1 MYKMRDLLFVFLG
14 GGAGS
19 ILRYMVSRW
28 LNTSFFPWGTLAVNI
43 IGCFLVSLF
52 GTWIAR
58 QSLPTDLR
66 LLMVV
71 GLCGGFTTFSTF
83 SSQAMHLFQSGQPMW
98 GLAYMAASV
107 LLSLLA
113 VGFGLWMAA
122 AIPFFGQQL
131 PKP

>member
-1 MYKMRDLLFVFLG
+1 MYKMKDLLFVFLG

-19 ILRYMVSRW
+19 ILRYMMSRW
-28 LNTSFFPWGTLAVNI
+28 LNTSFLPWGTLAVNI

-83 SSQAMHLFQSGQPMW
+83 GNETMTMLRNGHL
-98 GLAYMAASV
+98 
-107 LLSLLA
+107 LLSFIYIFLSVA
-113 VGFGLWMAA
+113 AGIAA
-122 AIPFFGQQL
+122 AYIGAKL
-131 PKP
+131 LEA

>member
-1 MYKMRDLLFVFLG
+1 MYKMRDLLFGCLG

-58 QSLPTDLR
+58 QSLHTDLR

-83 SSQAMHLFQSGQPMW
+83 GNETMTMLRNGHL
-98 GLAYMAASV
+98 
-107 LLSLLA
+107 LLSFIYIFLSVA
-113 VGFGLWMAA
+113 AGIAA
-122 AIPFFGQQL
+122 AYIGAKL
-131 PKP
+131 LEA

>member
-83 SSQAMHLFQSGQPMW
+83 GNETMTMLRNGHL
-98 GLAYMAASV
+98 
-107 LLSLLA
+107 LLSFIYIVLSVA
-113 VGFGLWMAA
+113 AGIAA
-122 AIPFFGQQL
+122 AYIGAKL
-131 PKP
+131 LEA

>member
-83 SSQAMHLFQSGQPMW
+83 GNETMTMLRNGHL
-98 GLAYMAASV
+98 
-107 LLSLLA
+107 LLSFLYIFLSVA
-113 VGFGLWMAA
+113 AGIAA
-122 AIPFFGQQL
+122 AYIGAKL
-131 PKP
+131 LEA

>member
-58 QSLPTDLR
+58 LSLPTDLR

-83 SSQAMHLFQSGQPMW
+83 GNETMTMLRNGHL
-98 GLAYMAASV
+98 
-107 LLSLLA
+107 LLSFIYIFLSVA
-113 VGFGLWMAA
+113 AGIAA
-122 AIPFFGQQL
+122 AYIGAKL
-131 PKP
+131 LEA

>member
-1 MYKMRDLLFVFLG
+1 MKDLLFVFLG

-66 LLMVV
+66 LLMIV

-83 SSQAMHLFQSGQPMW
+83 GNETMTMLRNGHL
-98 GLAYMAASV
+98 
-107 LLSLLA
+107 LLSFIYIFLSVA
-113 VGFGLWMAA
+113 AGIAA
-122 AIPFFGQQL
+122 AYIGAKL
-131 PKP
+131 LEA

>member
-1 MYKMRDLLFVFLG
+1 MYKMKDLLFVFLG

-28 LNTSFFPWGTLAVNI
+28 LNTSFFPWCTLAVNI

-83 SSQAMHLFQSGQPMW
+83 GNETMTMLRNGHL
-98 GLAYMAASV
+98 
-107 LLSLLA
+107 LLSFIYIFLSVA
-113 VGFGLWMAA
+113 AGIAA
-122 AIPFFGQQL
+122 AYIGAKL
-131 PKP
+131 LEA

>member
-1 MYKMRDLLFVFLG
+1 MYKMKDLLFVFLG

-83 SSQAMHLFQSGQPMW
+83 GNETMTMLRNGHL
-98 GLAYMAASV
+98 
-107 LLSLLA
+107 LLSLIYIFLSVA
-113 VGFGLWMAA
+113 AGIAA
-122 AIPFFGQQL
+122 AYIGAKL
-131 PKP
+131 LEA

>member
-28 LNTSFFPWGTLAVNI
+28 LNTSFLPWGTLAVNI

-83 SSQAMHLFQSGQPMW
+83 GNETMTMLRNGHL
-98 GLAYMAASV
+98 
-107 LLSLLA
+107 LLSFIYIFLSVA
-113 VGFGLWMAA
+113 AGIAA
-122 AIPFFGQQL
+122 AYIGAKL
-131 PKP
+131 LEA

>member
-1 MYKMRDLLFVFLG
+1 MRDLLFVFLG

-19 ILRYMVSRW
+19 ILRYMASRW

-83 SSQAMHLFQSGQPMW
+83 GNETMTMLRDGHL
-98 GLAYMAASV
+98 
-107 LLSLLA
+107 LLSFIYIFLSVA
-113 VGFGLWMAA
+113 AGIAA
-122 AIPFFGQQL
+122 AYIGAKL
-131 PKP
+131 LEA

>member
-28 LNTSFFPWGTLAVNI
+28 INTSFFPWGTLAVNI

-83 SSQAMHLFQSGQPMW
+83 GNETMTMLRNGHL
-98 GLAYMAASV
+98 
-107 LLSLLA
+107 LLSFIYIFLSVA
-113 VGFGLWMAA
+113 AGIAA
-122 AIPFFGQQL
+122 AYIGAKL
-131 PKP
+131 LEA

>member
-1 MYKMRDLLFVFLG
+1 MYEMKELLFVFLG

-83 SSQAMHLFQSGQPMW
+83 GNETMTMLRNGHL
-98 GLAYMAASV
+98 
-107 LLSLLA
+107 LLSFIYIFLSVA
-113 VGFGLWMAA
+113 AGIAA
-122 AIPFFGQQL
+122 AYIGAKL
-131 PKP
+131 LEA

>member
-1 MYKMRDLLFVFLG
+1 MHKMKDLLFVFLG

-83 SSQAMHLFQSGQPMW
+83 GNETMTMLRNGHL
-98 GLAYMAASV
+98 
-107 LLSLLA
+107 LLSFIYIFLSVA
-113 VGFGLWMAA
+113 AGIAA
-122 AIPFFGQQL
+122 AYIGAKL
-131 PKP
+131 LEA

>member
-19 ILRYMVSRW
+19 ILRYIVSRW
-28 LNTSFFPWGTLAVNI
+28 LNTSVFPWGPLAVNI

-83 SSQAMHLFQSGQPMW
+83 GNETMTMLRNGHL
-98 GLAYMAASV
+98 
-107 LLSLLA
+107 LLSFIYIFLSVA
-113 VGFGLWMAA
+113 AGIAA
-122 AIPFFGQQL
+122 AYIGAKL
-131 PKP
+131 LEA

>member
-1 MYKMRDLLFVFLG
+1 MYKMKDLLFVFLG
-14 GGAGS
+14 GGVGS

-83 SSQAMHLFQSGQPMW
+83 GNETMTMLRNGHL
-98 GLAYMAASV
+98 
-107 LLSLLA
+107 LLSFIYIFLSVA
-113 VGFGLWMAA
+113 AGIAA
-122 AIPFFGQQL
+122 AYIGAKL
-131 PKP
+131 LEA

>member
-1 MYKMRDLLFVFLG
+1 MYKMKDLLFVFLG

-71 GLCGGFTTFSTF
+71 GLCGGFTTFSAFGNET
-83 SSQAMHLFQSGQPMW
+83 MTMLRNGHL
-98 GLAYMAASV
+98 
-107 LLSLLA
+107 LLSFIYIFLSVA
-113 VGFGLWMAA
+113 AGIAA
-122 AIPFFGQQL
+122 AYIGAKL
-131 PKP
+131 LEA

>member
-1 MYKMRDLLFVFLG
+1 MYKMKDLLFVFLG

-66 LLMVV
+66 LLMIV

-83 SSQAMHLFQSGQPMW
+83 GNEAMTMLRNGHL
-98 GLAYMAASV
+98 
-107 LLSLLA
+107 LLSFIYIFLSVA
-113 VGFGLWMAA
+113 AGIAA
-122 AIPFFGQQL
+122 AYIGAKL
-131 PKP
+131 LEA

>member
-83 SSQAMHLFQSGQPMW
+83 GNETMTMLRNGHL
-98 GLAYMAASV
+98 
-107 LLSLLA
+107 LLSLIYIFLSVA
-113 VGFGLWMAA
+113 AGIAA
-122 AIPFFGQQL
+122 AYIGAKL
-131 PKP
+131 LEA

>member
-1 MYKMRDLLFVFLG
+1 MYKMKDLFFVFLG

-83 SSQAMHLFQSGQPMW
+83 GNETMTMLRNGHL
-98 GLAYMAASV
+98 
-107 LLSLLA
+107 LLSFIYIFLSVA
-113 VGFGLWMAA
+113 AGIAA
-122 AIPFFGQQL
+122 AYIGAKL
-131 PKP
+131 LEA

>member
-58 QSLPTDLR
+58 QSRPTDLR

-71 GLCGGFTTFSTF
+71 GLCGGVTTFSTF
-83 SSQAMHLFQSGQPMW
+83 GNETMTMLRNGHL
-98 GLAYMAASV
+98 
-107 LLSLLA
+107 LLSFIYIFLSVA
-113 VGFGLWMAA
+113 AGIAA
-122 AIPFFGQQL
+122 AYIGAKL
-131 PKP
+131 LEA

>member
-1 MYKMRDLLFVFLG
+1 MYKMKDLLFVFLG

-28 LNTSFFPWGTLAVNI
+28 LNTLFFPWGTLAVNI

-83 SSQAMHLFQSGQPMW
+83 GNETMTMLHNGHL
-98 GLAYMAASV
+98 
-107 LLSLLA
+107 LLSFIYIFLSVA
-113 VGFGLWMAA
+113 AGIAA
-122 AIPFFGQQL
+122 AYIGAKL
-131 PKP
+131 LEA

>member
-1 MYKMRDLLFVFLG
+1 MYKMKDLLFVFLG

-83 SSQAMHLFQSGQPMW
+83 GNETMTMLRNGHL
-98 GLAYMAASV
+98 
-107 LLSLLA
+107 LLSFIYIFLSVA
-113 VGFGLWMAA
+113 AGIAA
-122 AIPFFGQQL
+122 AYIGAKL
-131 PKP
+131 LDA

>member
-1 MYKMRDLLFVFLG
+1 MYKMKDLLFVFLG

-52 GTWIAR
+52 GAWIAR

-83 SSQAMHLFQSGQPMW
+83 GNETMTMLRNGHL
-98 GLAYMAASV
+98 
-107 LLSLLA
+107 LLSFIYIFLSVA
-113 VGFGLWMAA
+113 AGIAA
-122 AIPFFGQQL
+122 AYIGAKL
-131 PKP
+131 LEA

>member
-83 SSQAMHLFQSGQPMW
+83 GNEAMTMLRNGY
-98 GLAYMAASV
+98 L
-107 LLSLLA
+107 LLSFIYIFLSVA
-113 VGFGLWMAA
+113 AGIAA
-122 AIPFFGQQL
+122 AYIGAKL
-131 PKP
+131 LEA

>member
-1 MYKMRDLLFVFLG
+1 MYKMKDLLFVFLG

-83 SSQAMHLFQSGQPMW
+83 GNETMTMLRNGHL
-98 GLAYMAASV
+98 
-107 LLSLLA
+107 LLSFIYIFLSVAAGIAATYIGAKLLEA
-113 VGFGLWMAA
+113 
-122 AIPFFGQQL
+122 
-131 PKP
+131 

>member
-1 MYKMRDLLFVFLG
+1 MYKMKDLLFVFLG

-66 LLMVV
+66 LLMLV

-83 SSQAMHLFQSGQPMW
+83 GNETMTMLRNGHL
-98 GLAYMAASV
+98 
-107 LLSLLA
+107 LLSFIYIFLSVA
-113 VGFGLWMAA
+113 AGIAA
-122 AIPFFGQQL
+122 AYIGAKL
-131 PKP
+131 LEA

>member
-83 SSQAMHLFQSGQPMW
+83 GNETMTMLRNGHL
-98 GLAYMAASV
+98 
-107 LLSLLA
+107 LLSFIYIFLSVA
-113 VGFGLWMAA
+113 AGIAA
-122 AIPFFGQQL
+122 AYIGAKL
-131 PKP
+131 LEA

>member
-83 SSQAMHLFQSGQPMW
+83 GNETMTMLRHGHL
-98 GLAYMAASV
+98 
-107 LLSLLA
+107 LLSFIYIFLSVA
-113 VGFGLWMAA
+113 AGIAA
-122 AIPFFGQQL
+122 AYIGAKL
-131 PKP
+131 LEA

>member
-1 MYKMRDLLFVFLG
+1 MYKMKDLLFVFLG

-66 LLMVV
+66 LLLVV

-83 SSQAMHLFQSGQPMW
+83 GNETMTMLRNGHL
-98 GLAYMAASV
+98 
-107 LLSLLA
+107 LLSFIYIFLSVA
-113 VGFGLWMAA
+113 AGIAA
-122 AIPFFGQQL
+122 AYIGAKL
-131 PKP
+131 LEA

>member
-1 MYKMRDLLFVFLG
+1 MHKMKDLLFEFLG

-83 SSQAMHLFQSGQPMW
+83 GNETMTMLRNGHL
-98 GLAYMAASV
+98 
-107 LLSLLA
+107 LLSFIYIFLSVA
-113 VGFGLWMAA
+113 AGIAA
-122 AIPFFGQQL
+122 AYIGAKL
-131 PKP
+131 LEA

>member
-1 MYKMRDLLFVFLG
+1 MYKMKDLLFVFLG

-66 LLMVV
+66 LSMVV

-83 SSQAMHLFQSGQPMW
+83 GNETLTMLRNGHL
-98 GLAYMAASV
+98 
-107 LLSLLA
+107 LLSFIYIFLSVA
-113 VGFGLWMAA
+113 AGIAA
-122 AIPFFGQQL
+122 AYIGAKL
-131 PKP
+131 LEA

>member
-1 MYKMRDLLFVFLG
+1 MRDLLFVFLG

-58 QSLPTDLR
+58 VIVHLYLPQRCRRHSSCLHRSQTPGSVKWTGKILKPKSVTSV
-66 LLMVV
+66 MMI
-71 GLCGGFTTFSTF
+71 TTLVLFNGSF
-83 SSQAMHLFQSGQPMW
+83 ERFLHNSSYH
-98 GLAYMAASV
+98 
-107 LLSLLA
+107 
-113 VGFGLWMAA
+113 
-122 AIPFFGQQL
+122 
-131 PKP
+131 K

>member
-1 MYKMRDLLFVFLG
+1 MYKMRALLFVFLG

-83 SSQAMHLFQSGQPMW
+83 GNETMTMLRNGHL
-98 GLAYMAASV
+98 
-107 LLSLLA
+107 LLSFIYIFLSVA
-113 VGFGLWMAA
+113 AGIAA
-122 AIPFFGQQL
+122 AYIGAKL
-131 PKP
+131 LEA